1 MCSPTQAAL
10 SGLQLGSS
18 YMAQKGQADMQ
29 ELSNEFAE
37 DSAKL
42 AFQTDKNI
50 LIRRRQEEGEAFAQ
64 SNFDRQRMAMEL
76 EAQANVAAGEAGV
89 SGISVDR
96 ITRDIGRQS
105 GEVGQRA
112 KKSYE
117 NRLAAVDDQQTRA
130 VNTMV
135 GRMANLPPV
144 VQPNLLAMAI
154 TTAAPYVASGALD
167 GLFKGKG
174 KGGGESVEGIAM
186 NTASMNDYSGL
197 A

>member
-1 MCSPTQAAL
+1 MCSPTQGAM

-18 YMAQKGQADMQ
+18 YMAAKGQAEMQ

-42 AFQTDKNI
+42 AYQTDKNI

-64 SNFDRQRMAMEL
+64 ANFDRQRRAMEL
-76 EAQANVAAGEAGV
+76 QAQANVSAGEAGV

-96 ITRDIGRQS
+96 ITRDIDRQS

-130 VNTMV
+130 INTMM

-144 VQPNLLAMAI
+144 VQPNLLATAI
-154 TTAAPYVASGALD
+154 TTAAPYVASADTSALD
-167 GLFKGKG
+167 QKITDFF
-174 KGGGESVEGIAM
+174 S
-186 NTASMNDYSGL
+186 
-197 A
+197 